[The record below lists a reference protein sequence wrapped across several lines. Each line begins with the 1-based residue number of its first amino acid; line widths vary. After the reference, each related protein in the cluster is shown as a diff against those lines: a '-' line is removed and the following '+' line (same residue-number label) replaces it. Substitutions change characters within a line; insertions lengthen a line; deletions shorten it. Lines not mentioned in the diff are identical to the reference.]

1 MDGRRIN
8 EYVFFNIDHLL
19 AMEHS
24 SMLSTIRI
32 VPSSDCFRQHE
43 PTYSFFVI
51 YRNLTKDKVYNELDN
66 MGISRFKRD
75 TEKMDPR
82 NDTCNV
88 VPWTVDFAELGWD
101 KFISFPLTYNANAC
115 EGKCAQSRN
124 CVSAMNKPINML
136 KNYEI
141 LRRLYAYCPD
151 VSLLDHS
158 CCRPSKYGSQGIV
171 FRGASGSLFFIVVSQ
186 MRVLECSSNWTVSSS
201 FFLFA
206 KINVSRRS
214 LSSVLFSMSHI
225 RSVLWFTL
233 IDFVISH

>member
-1 MDGRRIN
+1 
-8 EYVFFNIDHLL
+8 
-19 AMEHS
+19 MEHS

-124 CVSAMNKPINML
+124 CVSSMNKPINML

-186 MRVLECSSNWTVSSS
+186 MRVLECSSNWTASSS

-225 RSVLWFTL
+225 RSMLWFTL